1 MKTAKVIGCGLSGVV
16 AAILLKEKGYNV
28 SIYEQRSHIGGNCY
42 DSNFCGLMVHN
53 YGPHI
58 FHGDDDE
65 VFNFLSRYTEWTPF
79 LLHARGNTKL
89 GIISLP
95 YSKTTIEEL
104 GRELNDQEII
114 DVIFKD
120 YSEKQWGI
128 PFEDIPRTI
137 TNRMPKTKNDYNPT
151 WFGSQKYQCIPKLG
165 YTNMFNN
172 MLKGIDVKL
181 SCHPNEWKNH
191 ITDLTVF
198 TGKIDEFYDY
208 QFGKLEYRSLE
219 FRHFVS
225 DKKMDYFLENQ
236 NTKKVAYTRKY
247 DHSHFT
253 PDYKQNTTVI
263 TEEYPVAHNGD
274 NIPYYPMPFGE
285 SDSIYKKYSN
295 LAAEEKNTI
304 FIGRLATYKYLD
316 MSMAVKQAILKLRK
330 I

>member
-28 SIYEQRSHIGGNCY
+28 TIYEQRSHVGGNCY

-58 FHGDDDE
+58 FHSDDDE
-65 VFNFLSRYTEWTPF
+65 VFKFLSRYTEWVPF
-79 LLHARGNTKL
+79 YLHARGNTKL

-95 YSKTTIEEL
+95 YSQTTIQEL
-104 GRELNDQEII
+104 GRELSDDEII
-114 DVIFKD
+114 DVIFRD
-120 YSEKQWGI
+120 YSEKQWGV
-128 PFEDIPRTI
+128 PFEEIPRTI
-137 TNRMPKTKNDYNPT
+137 TNRMPKTKNDHNPT

-165 YTNMFNN
+165 YTHMFNN
-172 MLKGIDVKL
+172 MLNGLDVKL
-181 SCHPNEWKNH
+181 SCHPTEWKNNETD
-191 ITDLTVF
+191 ITIF

-208 QFGKLEYRSLE
+208 KFGKLEYRSLE
-219 FRHFVS
+219 FRHIVS

-236 NTKKVAYTRKY
+236 NTKNVAYTRKY
-247 DHSHFT
+247 DHSYFT
-253 PDYKQNTTVI
+253 PEYKQNTTVI
-263 TEEYPVAHNGD
+263 TEEYPIAHNGD

-285 SDSIYKKYSN
+285 SNLIYQKYAD
-295 LAAEEKNTI
+295 LAHAEKNTI

-316 MSMAVKQAILKLRK
+316 MSMAVKQAILKIRK